1 MSSNQP
7 ARRAGRLLVSVLL
20 LTSLAVSAARS
31 LSTHTAYAA
40 SAITVNGATRY
51 QTIDGFGFSG
61 AFGPAQELEQS
72 PSSTQRQIL
81 DLLFSTSSGAG
92 FSILRNLLPSD
103 QAHTIEPN
111 SPGSPNATPTY
122 VWDHDSWGQ
131 VWLSKQAQSY
141 GVTQFYGDAWSA
153 PGFMKTN
160 GNETNGGALC
170 GSPGA
175 SCSSGDWRQAYA
187 NYLLQYYRDYLS
199 DGIRLTQIGA
209 FNEPNLSTYYS
220 SMVMNPTQTADFVAI
235 LGPTLRAAGV
245 TPQVVCC
252 DGEGWDSAQSYA
264 NGILANPTAN
274 SYLDLFSSHG
284 YTAPPTTPITGL
296 GSRHVWQTEW
306 AKFDAADYSWDDGG
320 DGSGFY
326 WAQQIYTGL
335 TAANLN
341 AFFYW
346 WGVNFNASD
355 NGYLIN
361 VVNGT
366 VTPAKRLWSFANYS
380 RFVRPGATRIG
391 ATSSDTTLEVTAFLN
406 ANGTLAI
413 VALNTSYSA
422 VPVTLSLQG
431 LTLPTNASAVPYV
444 TDASH
449 NTEAQAPLTVQN
461 NSFSATIAARQLV
474 TYVIAGSS
482 SATPTPAPSPT
493 AGPSPTP
500 SPTATPTAT
509 AAPTP
514 TPTPSPTPGA
524 GTSCAIH
531 YVVNSQWPG
540 GFSALIQITNT
551 GPTPING
558 WQLQFTFPNG
568 QTITQGWNGSFS
580 QSGSTVTVTNLSYNA
595 TIPAGTTLGASPGF
609 NGTWNGSNTPPTG
622 FRLNGV
628 NCTTT

>member
-1 MSSNQP
+1 MSSMQP
-7 ARRAGRLLVSVLL
+7 ARRATTILVCTLL
-20 LTSLAVSAARS
+20 LMALVTSAALS
-31 LSTHTAYAA
+31 LPTRTAYAA
-40 SAITVNGATRY
+40 PVISVSGATRY

-61 AFGPAQELEQS
+61 AFGPAQELEQT
-72 PSSTQRQIL
+72 PSSMQRQIL

-103 QAHTIEPN
+103 QAHTIEPS
-111 SPGSPNATPTY
+111 SPGSPNAIPTY

-160 GNETNGGALC
+160 GSEANGGSLC

-245 TPQVVCC
+245 TAQVVCC

-264 NGILANPTAN
+264 NGILANPSAN

-306 AKFDAADYSWDDGG
+306 AKFDSADYSWDDGG

-366 VTPAKRLWSFANYS
+366 VMPAKRLWSFANYS

-391 ATSSDTTLEVTAFLN
+391 ATSSDSSLEVTAFLN
-406 ANGTLAI
+406 TNGTLAI
-413 VALNTSYSA
+413 VVLNTSYSA
-422 VPVTLSLQG
+422 MPVTLSLQG
-431 LTLPTNASAVPYV
+431 LALPANASAVPYV

-449 NTEAQAPLTVQN
+449 NTEAQTPLSIQN

-474 TYVIAGSS
+474 TYVIAGGSA
-482 SATPTPAPSPT
+482 ATPTPLPSPTAAPTAIPTTTPTVAPSPT
-493 AGPSPTP
+493 PT
-500 SPTATPTAT
+500 S
-509 AAPTP
+509 
-514 TPTPSPTPGA
+514 SPTPGA
-524 GTSCAIH
+524 GATCSIH
-531 YVVNSQWPG
+531 YVVNAQWPG
-540 GFSALIQITNT
+540 GFSASLQIANAGT
-551 GPTPING
+551 TPING
-558 WQLQFTFPNG
+558 WQLQFTFANG
-568 QTITQGWNGSFS
+568 QTVTQGWNGSFS

-595 TIPAGTTLGASPGF
+595 NIPPGSVLGASPGF
-609 NGTWNGSNTPPTG
+609 NGTWNGSNNPPTA

-628 NCTTT
+628 NCTII